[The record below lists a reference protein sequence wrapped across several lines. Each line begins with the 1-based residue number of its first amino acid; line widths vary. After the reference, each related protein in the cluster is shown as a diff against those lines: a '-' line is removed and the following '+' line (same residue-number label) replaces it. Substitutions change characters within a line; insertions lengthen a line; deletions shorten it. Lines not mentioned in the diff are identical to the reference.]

1 MASISQIILF
11 HFLAGKYEE
20 VYMVIQ
26 FHACSGAGQSES
38 PATPKYLLMR
48 NGYTVW
54 ELESSPYKMKGLYPT
69 SPIPSYYVK
78 GCSLILLME
87 NKIVFP
93 QQSYQKD
100 YKFTSDGLS

>member
-1 MASISQIILF
+1 
-11 HFLAGKYEE
+11 
-20 VYMVIQ
+20 
-26 FHACSGAGQSES
+26 
-38 PATPKYLLMR
+38 MR